1 MSDPTPEKTKEP
13 KPKLTKQ
20 EQYERNIK
28 RGKDLL
34 KEIQTEREKIGALFF
49 AGSVENGD
57 IDINN
62 IDDLL
67 TRNLTKDKDRKIYRD
82 YFDQIVEDLAW
93 KNQKKLK
100 ADEPAITDETADEP
114 VIIDETAEYQTPNYR
129 DMYKALRE
137 ADHAHN

>member
-1 MSDPTPEKTKEP
+1 MSDPTPEKTKEL
-13 KPKLTKQ
+13 KSKLTKQ

-49 AGSVENGD
+49 AGSVVSGD
-57 IDINN
+57 IDITN
-62 IDDLL
+62 IDELL

-82 YFDQIVEDLAW
+82 YFDQIAEDLAR

-100 ADEPAITDETADEP
+100 VDEPVDEP
-114 VIIDETAEYQTPNYR
+114 VIIDQTAEYQTPDYR
-129 DMYKALRE
+129 NMYKALRE
-137 ADHAHN
+137 ADHARN